1 MSSFYDDDDTTTATV
16 DSRDLRNSRE
26 QYGDESSTWYTEDT
40 ATDDNRTRNDE
51 DTTTDGGRSKRARID
66 PNALKQEA
74 KANPTILTEEIMND
88 LRQFINLCEQIKA
101 SKDELKMLTDLK
113 TELENKISEFMITH
127 DIPAFKTPNG
137 KIQVY
142 QAKTTKPLNKEFL
155 RDTIAAK
162 ITDMK
167 IVEELINSAFGA
179 RPTTSTQKIKV
190 TPSKRD
196 D

>member
-1 MSSFYDDDDTTTATV
+1 MSSYYEHDDETTLDSRDIREIRNTDEASTYYTEDTMTDDTRTRNDDDTTTT
-16 DSRDLRNSRE
+16 DSVRNR
-26 QYGDESSTWYTEDT
+26 
-40 ATDDNRTRNDE
+40 RP
-51 DTTTDGGRSKRARID
+51 RIN
-66 PNALKQEA
+66 PIALKEEA
-74 KANPTILTEEIMND
+74 KANPTILTEEITND

-101 SKDELKMLTDLK
+101 SKEELKILSDLK

-155 RDTIAAK
+155 RETIAAK
-162 ITDMK
+162 IADAK
-167 IVEELINSAFGA
+167 IVDELINTAFTA
-179 RPTTSTQKIKV
+179 RPTTSSQKIKV

-196 D
+196 E